1 MAGKYDDI
9 INMPAP
15 VSDYHAHMSMINRA
29 AQFAPF
35 AALTGYDDAIDE
47 TARQTGRKAQLEN
60 EETDIINR
68 KLNILKASPVPC
80 PEIAVTFFVPDE
92 YKDGGKYI
100 TVQAK
105 FRKLDEYA
113 LMLFLDD
120 GTAVPVD
127 DISDI
132 TGEVFNVAGDLP

>member
-1 MAGKYDDI
+1 MGGKYDDI

-15 VSDYHAHMSMINRA
+15 VSEYHPHMSMINRA

-47 TARQTGRKAQLEN
+47 TARTTGRKAELESG
-60 EETDIINR
+60 ETEIINR
-68 KLNILKASPVPC
+68 KLNYLKKVSASH
-80 PEIAVTFFVPDE
+80 PEISVTYFIRDE

-100 TVQAK
+100 TVTGR
-105 FRKLDEYA
+105 FRKLDEYT
-113 LMLFLDD
+113 LFVFLED
-120 GTAVPVD
+120 GTSIPVE

-132 TGEVFNVAGDLP
+132 SGEFPDDCSDLP